1 MIDFDK
7 FIVMKE
13 SFLKKLNIAIDEVI
27 NEKESLDINY
37 DLLEKVLEAMIKNN
51 RFMYNGHI
59 TTVVPIKKSEMLNVT
74 LDFFKSID
82 IDFYRKAI
90 DTILQKNNN
99 IKMNIYNSHNIKSYE
114 KRDNNNLL
122 EYTPGGSVQSRNG
135 LATVNIPTK
144 TELNSK
150 EEKILDNDTCTLEDL
165 YTVVHEIAHLFDL
178 NLENQRNITDETR
191 RKENTRQLTGEAT
204 AIAFEGLL
212 TEYLLK
218 NNLFSRDGIQQIE
231 KKRLNS
237 SIQDAI
243 LVYAKLLLSK
253 EKSKNG
259 DITLQ
264 FIEKIMRDNN
274 LSIQYV
280 RKMAYDIINV
290 PRRMLFQNRYAIGG
304 LIAPSIIREYKENG
318 SIALKKY
325 LEYAKNNDLEKA
337 LKAIGIEMNIQGI
350 DTLKKNYKEQL
361 QALNALVFLFIM
373 QIKQFVVIIIK

>member
-259 DITLQ
+259 EITLN
-264 FIEKIMRDNN
+264 FIEKLMRDNN
-274 LSIQYV
+274 LSTQYV
-280 RKMAYDIINV
+280 RKMAYDIINI
-290 PRRMLFQNRYAIGG
+290 PRSMLFQNRYALGG
-304 LIAPSIIREYKENG
+304 LIAPTIIKAYKENG
-318 SIALKKY
+318 SVALKKY
-325 LEYAKNNDLEKA
+325 LEYTKNSDLEKA
-337 LKAIGIEMNIQGI
+337 LKTIGIEMNIQGI
-350 DTLKKNYKEQL
+350 NTLKKNYNEQL
-361 QALNALVFLFIM
+361 QVLNA
-373 QIKQFVVIIIK
+373 KER

>member
-90 DTILQKNNN
+90 DTILQNNNN

-144 TELNSK
+144 TELN
-150 EEKILDNDTCTLEDL
+150 
-165 YTVVHEIAHLFDL
+165 
-178 NLENQRNITDETR
+178 
-191 RKENTRQLTGEAT
+191 
-204 AIAFEGLL
+204 
-212 TEYLLK
+212 
-218 NNLFSRDGIQQIE
+218 
-231 KKRLNS
+231 
-237 SIQDAI
+237 
-243 LVYAKLLLSK
+243 
-253 EKSKNG
+253 
-259 DITLQ
+259 
-264 FIEKIMRDNN
+264 
-274 LSIQYV
+274 
-280 RKMAYDIINV
+280 
-290 PRRMLFQNRYAIGG
+290 
-304 LIAPSIIREYKENG
+304 
-318 SIALKKY
+318 
-325 LEYAKNNDLEKA
+325 
-337 LKAIGIEMNIQGI
+337 
-350 DTLKKNYKEQL
+350 
-361 QALNALVFLFIM
+361 
-373 QIKQFVVIIIK
+373 